1 MRKYF
6 YNLFKKFLQSSHPL
20 LLILCAKTALKA
32 GFHMIADDR
41 RSQIALS
48 AIVCDHMETHFCDR
62 LRSCDRDRRRSQKI
76 EDVLSSDRLRSS
88 AIICDRLRSCDH
100 METKVLRSAIEMY
113 PIIFLIL
120 TDDSTFLSHR
130 ARMFDYSNAHLL

>member
-1 MRKYF
+1 M
-6 YNLFKKFLQSSHPL
+6 
-20 LLILCAKTALKA
+20 ILAVKA

-41 RSQIALS
+41 GSQIAESS
-48 AIVCDHMETHFCDR
+48 AIVCDHMETHFC
-62 LRSCDRDRRRSQKI
+62 
-76 EDVLSSDRLRSS
+76 DRLRSS

-113 PIIFLIL
+113 PLIFLIL
-120 TDDSTFLSHR
+120 TDDSTFLSHK